1 MNGAF
6 SGTAADD
13 QYCSAGAHCRPAT
26 AGPKQSEQSEQLKVA
41 VSVAVNRS
49 SGRSRQPQPQKPSR
63 GCNELRQHKLQ
74 AGRGKD
80 CSQTNSKEGLNE
92 TEVAVGLKFA
102 AVAAAAAKSAE
113 QQWPA
118 RMVCGFVAVTVVH
131 LISPHL
137 SHCFH

>member
-1 MNGAF
+1 MSGAF
-6 SGTAADD
+6 SGNATDVSTAWLGLT
-13 QYCSAGAHCRPAT
+13 YSRPAT
-26 AGPKQSEQSEQLKVA
+26 AGPKSEQQQLKVA
-41 VSVAVNRS
+41 VSVAVNRNN
-49 SGRSRQPQPQKPSR
+49 GRSRQPQPQKPSR

-74 AGRGKD
+74 AGRGKN
-80 CSQTNSKEGLNE
+80 CSQTNSKERLNE
-92 TEVAVGLKFA
+92 TEVAVGSKSA